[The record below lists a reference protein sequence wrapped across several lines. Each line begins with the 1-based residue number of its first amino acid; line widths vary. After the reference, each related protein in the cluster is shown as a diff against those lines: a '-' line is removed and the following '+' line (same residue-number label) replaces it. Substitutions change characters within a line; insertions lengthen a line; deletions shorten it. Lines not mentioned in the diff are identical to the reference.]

1 MSNVMAYMLEM
12 SDEFRER
19 YEEINKKAE
28 EILDKLTILE
38 SKVQEIEI
46 RINPNRQD

>member
-1 MSNVMAYMLEM
+1 MAYMLEM

>member
-1 MSNVMAYMLEM
+1 MAYMLEM

-28 EILDKLTILE
+28 EILDKLAVLE
-38 SKVQEIEI
+38 SKDQEIEI
-46 RINPNRQD
+46 RVNPNRQD